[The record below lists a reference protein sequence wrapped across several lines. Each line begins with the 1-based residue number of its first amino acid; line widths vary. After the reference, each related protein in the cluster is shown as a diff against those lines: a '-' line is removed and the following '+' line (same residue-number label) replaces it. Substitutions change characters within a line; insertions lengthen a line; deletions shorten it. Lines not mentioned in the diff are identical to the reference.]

1 MTDYSAVLTLRHAG
15 REWVLDGDDYAGLV
29 MLVATNQRKNR
40 WMTLGL
46 TCKPK

>member
-29 MLVATNQRKNR
+29 MLD
-40 WMTLGL
+40 GGD
-46 TCKPK
+46 KPTKKSLFLSGP